1 MLDDVEPTPDCPD
14 PVSTSAAAPSP
25 AASPADPAA
34 QQRLGAIVGSIAFL
48 WWGVAPVYF
57 RKVDDFASAAE
68 ILCHRVVWS
77 VAFLAIVITWR
88 GAWGAVKAALR
99 PRLVGIF
106 AITTSLI
113 AVNWFG
119 FIYAI
124 GTGHLKQASIAYY
137 ITPLMNV
144 IAGWLVDGERLRPM
158 QKVAVGAAAV
168 GVAIL
173 VIAEGHVPWLALLM
187 ALTWTMYATLRKRTP
202 VDSVTGLSVET
213 GLVTPIALA
222 ALAIFAMDGRC
233 AFTSGHVDQAL
244 WLMLAGPITALPLLW
259 HVFAAQRLP
268 LATLG
273 MLQYMSPTLQFL
285 IAVKTGESMGTPD
298 VVCFA
303 FIWTGVAIFSVDA
316 WRKSR
321 AAR

>member
-1 MLDDVEPTPDCPD
+1 VLDDVSSLPDLPA

-25 AASPADPAA
+25 AASIEKAA
-34 QQRLGAIVGSIAFL
+34 ASQRLGAIVGTAAFL
-48 WWGVAPVYF
+48 WWGVAPLYF
-57 RKVDDFASAAE
+57 RKVDDFASSAE

-124 GTGHLKQASIAYY
+124 QTGHLKQASIAYY

-144 IAGWLVDGERLRPM
+144 LAGWLVDGDRLRPL
-158 QKVAVGAAAV
+158 QKAAVASAAV

-173 VIAEGHVPWLALLM
+173 VVAEGHVPWLALLM
-187 ALTWTMYATLRKRTP
+187 AVTWTAYATLRKRTP

-213 GLVTPIALA
+213 GLVTPIALG
-222 ALAIFAMDGRC
+222 ALAMFAMEGRC
-233 AFTSGHVDQAL
+233 AFTSGRPDQSL

-273 MLQYMSPTLQFL
+273 MLQYLSPTLQFL
-285 IAVKTGESMGTPD
+285 IAVKTGEPMGTPD
-298 VVCFA
+298 VICFA
-303 FIWTGVAIFSVDA
+303 CIWTGVAVFCADA
-316 WRKSR
+316 WRKGR
-321 AAR
+321 LPR